1 MLDAYIVHA
10 KRTPIGR
17 LGGLLS
23 PVRVDDMMA
32 LLIKDYA
39 KTINYDPLE
48 IDDVIVGCAN
58 QAGED
63 NRNIGRM
70 AAVLAGLPYEVPG
83 VTINRLCG
91 SSLDAVIDACGRIS
105 LGLADC
111 LIVGGAESMTRAP
124 LVISK
129 GSTPFGRD
137 SQMYDTTFGW
147 RFPNAN
153 MKKMFPLL
161 SMGETA
167 ENVAEQ
173 FKISREDQDQ
183 FALSSHQKAIKAS
196 EEGAFSQE
204 ILPVEVKLRKKEY
217 TLEKDEGPRADTDLE
232 KLSKLRP
239 VFREGG
245 TVTAGN
251 ASSMNDGAALVV
263 VVSGEFVKKH
273 NLKPLARISGMGV
286 RGVHPDVMGLGPIE
300 ATRTLCQKFGHK
312 VSDFDAIE
320 LNEAFAAQALACVRE
335 LEIDPSKVN
344 LHGGAI
350 ALGHPLGCSGARI
363 LTTLLGVMKK
373 NSAMK
378 KGLASMCIGVGQGVA
393 LSIEKA

>member
-111 LIVGGAESMTRAP
+111 LIVGGAESMT
-124 LVISK
+124 
-129 GSTPFGRD
+129 
-137 SQMYDTTFGW
+137 
-147 RFPNAN
+147 
-153 MKKMFPLL
+153 
-161 SMGETA
+161 
-167 ENVAEQ
+167 
-173 FKISREDQDQ
+173 
-183 FALSSHQKAIKAS
+183 
-196 EEGAFSQE
+196 
-204 ILPVEVKLRKKEY
+204 
-217 TLEKDEGPRADTDLE
+217 
-232 KLSKLRP
+232 
-239 VFREGG
+239 
-245 TVTAGN
+245 
-251 ASSMNDGAALVV
+251 
-263 VVSGEFVKKH
+263 
-273 NLKPLARISGMGV
+273 
-286 RGVHPDVMGLGPIE
+286 PI
-300 ATRTLCQKFGHK
+300 
-312 VSDFDAIE
+312 
-320 LNEAFAAQALACVRE
+320 
-335 LEIDPSKVN
+335 
-344 LHGGAI
+344 
-350 ALGHPLGCSGARI
+350 
-363 LTTLLGVMKK
+363 
-373 NSAMK
+373 
-378 KGLASMCIGVGQGVA
+378 
-393 LSIEKA
+393 